1 MKDFKRQNKTN
12 TLPEIENKLRLTKNE
27 QDFLDDLLIFNQR
40 LEEVYFSPN
49 RSEES
54 IAIIDNLIDD
64 KLSTIDSFQAYK
76 LLNQLYKNNI
86 TDAYPG
92 TIIRI
97 LNNIDCDLVKER
109 VSLLLI
115 PIALYDNNFF
125 NYITDVSTTGFLNFS
140 QNNMLAPFCENPSI
154 LNYYYMLDNTEKFI
168 GLINDDEIISKNI
181 KEDTINKLLFIYK
194 DLDIELEKINRTS
207 KATKLISNRY
217 DASSIMTLGFNF
229 DFIKDELITCQ
240 FLSEAETLLEIEDS
254 KITDHSTLIMGR
266 HYLNN
271 LLDDISNKGFK
282 QLFKEYKELENS
294 VSLKDHS
301 ESLSYIY
308 DSINKKMDTLPK
320 EKKKKL

>member
-1 MKDFKRQNKTN
+1 MKDFNRKNKTN
-12 TLPEIENKLRLTKNE
+12 TLPEIENKLRLTKRE
-27 QDFLDDLLIFNQR
+27 QEFLDDLLIFNQR
-40 LEEVYFSPN
+40 LDEIYFSPN
-49 RSEES
+49 RLEES

-64 KLSTIDSFQAYK
+64 KLSTLDSFQAYK
-76 LLNQLYKNNI
+76 LLNHLYKNNI
-86 TDAYPG
+86 NDAYPG
-92 TIIRI
+92 TVIRI
-97 LNNIDCDLVKER
+97 LNNIECDLVKER

-115 PIALYDNNFF
+115 PIALYDNNYF
-125 NYITDVSTTGFLNFS
+125 NYITDVSTTGFLNYS

-217 DASSIMTLGFNF
+217 DASSIMTLEFNF

-294 VSLKDHS
+294 ISLKDHS

>member
-1 MKDFKRQNKTN
+1 MKDFNRKNKTN
-12 TLPEIENKLRLTKNE
+12 TLPEIENKLRLTKKE
-27 QDFLDDLLIFNQR
+27 QEFLDDLLIFNQR
-40 LEEVYFSPN
+40 LGEVYFSPN

-76 LLNQLYKNNI
+76 MLNYLYKNNI
-86 TDAYPG
+86 NDAYPG
-92 TIIRI
+92 TVIRI
-97 LNNIDCDLVKER
+97 LNNIECDLVKER

-115 PIALYDNNFF
+115 PIALYDNNYF
-125 NYITDVSTTGFLNFS
+125 NYITGVSTTGFLNFS

-217 DASSIMTLGFNF
+217 DASSIMTLEFNF
-229 DFIKDELITCQ
+229 DFIKEELITYQ

-294 VSLKDHS
+294 ISLKDHS

>member
-1 MKDFKRQNKTN
+1 MKDFNRKNKTN
-12 TLPEIENKLRLTKNE
+12 TLPEIENKLRLTKKE
-27 QDFLDDLLIFNQR
+27 QEFLDDLLIFNQR
-40 LEEVYFSPN
+40 LGEVYFSPN

-76 LLNQLYKNNI
+76 MLNYLYKNNI
-86 TDAYPG
+86 NDAYPG
-92 TIIRI
+92 TVIRI
-97 LNNIDCDLVKER
+97 LNNIECDLVKER

-115 PIALYDNNFF
+115 PIALYDNNYF
-125 NYITDVSTTGFLNFS
+125 NYITGVSTTGFLNFS

-168 GLINDDEIISKNI
+168 GIINDDEIISKNI

-217 DASSIMTLGFNF
+217 DASSIMTLEFNF
-229 DFIKDELITCQ
+229 DFIKEELITYQ

-294 VSLKDHS
+294 ISLKDHS

>member
-1 MKDFKRQNKTN
+1 MKDFNRKNKTN
-12 TLPEIENKLRLTKNE
+12 TLPEIENKLRLTKRE
-27 QDFLDDLLIFNQR
+27 QEFLDDLLIFNQR
-40 LEEVYFSPN
+40 LEEIYFSPN
-49 RSEES
+49 RLEES

-64 KLSTIDSFQAYK
+64 KLSTLDSFQAYK

-92 TIIRI
+92 TVIRI
-97 LNNIDCDLVKER
+97 LNNIECDLVKER

-115 PIALYDNNFF
+115 PIALYDNNYF
-125 NYITDVSTTGFLNFS
+125 NYITDVSTTGFLNYS

-168 GLINDDEIISKNI
+168 GIINDDEIISKNI

-217 DASSIMTLGFNF
+217 DASSIMTLEFNF
-229 DFIKDELITCQ
+229 DFIKEELITYQ

-294 VSLKDHS
+294 ISLKDHS